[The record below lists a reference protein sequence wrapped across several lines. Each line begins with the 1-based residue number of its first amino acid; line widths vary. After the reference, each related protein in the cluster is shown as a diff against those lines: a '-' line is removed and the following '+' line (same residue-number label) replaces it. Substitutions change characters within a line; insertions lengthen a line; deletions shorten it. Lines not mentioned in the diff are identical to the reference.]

1 MILYTFRELCIAIA
15 IFLLYYIEK
24 RGDSMTDLSKYAGQ
38 KIKQYRKQAHW
49 TQGEL
54 AKKLNIGKSA
64 ISNYES
70 GYRQPKQDLLF
81 DMAKLFE
88 VSINDFFPDTSD
100 KKLDILSIYNKL
112 TPPRQKKVLECAEGE
127 LEEQEEETKVI
138 GFPERKRIIKGRST
152 AAGAPIDGDV
162 QDSEAETTVVD
173 REEIPRNADEIIT
186 IAGDSMEPFL
196 MKGEQAFIEYTPWV
210 ENGTA
215 AVVSIEDVGV
225 TCKYVF
231 VEGEDVR
238 LVSENDAYND
248 MIYPCEEVRII
259 GKIL

>member
-1 MILYTFRELCIAIA
+1 MRTNQEIVALIKEL
-15 IFLLYYIEK
+15 K
-24 RGDSMTDLSKYAGQ
+24 DSKGYSMS
-38 KIKQYRKQAHW
+38 
-49 TQGEL
+49 EL
-54 AKKLNIGKSA
+54 A
-64 ISNYES
+64 
-70 GYRQPKQDLLF
+70 RRV
-81 DMAKLFE
+81 DMAKSALSRYFNGTRQFPLNRVDDFAKALN
-88 VSINDFFPDTSD
+88 VSSEYILGVSLDNNSESIVSKISEITVKLKPD
-100 KKLDILSIYNKL
+100 
-112 TPPRQKKVLECAEGE
+112 RQEKVYKCAKHE
-127 LEEQEEETKVI
+127 LEDQKEENKII

-196 MKGEQAFIEYTPWV
+196 MRGEQAFIEYTPWV

-225 TCKYVF
+225 TCKYVY
-231 VEGEDVR
+231 VEGQDIR
-238 LVSENDAYND
+238 LVSENDAYDD